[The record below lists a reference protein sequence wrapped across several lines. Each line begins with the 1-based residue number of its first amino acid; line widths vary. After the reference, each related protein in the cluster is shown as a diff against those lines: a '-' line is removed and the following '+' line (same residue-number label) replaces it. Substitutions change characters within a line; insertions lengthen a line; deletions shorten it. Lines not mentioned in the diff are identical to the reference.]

1 MFICRVLASV
11 VRGARKSISGKW
23 KEEEKRGV
31 LGTHEAEVNDLTYL
45 GGGEYYKGGKGI
57 QVHPSFFA
65 SAHVTFS

>member
-31 LGTHEAEVNDLTYL
+31 LGTHDPKVNDLTW
-45 GGGEYYKGGKGI
+45 GGGEYYKGEKGFKSI
-57 QVHPSFFA
+57 PLFFA
-65 SAHVTFS
+65 SAHVTFP

>member
-31 LGTHEAEVNDLTYL
+31 LGTHDPKVNDLTW

-57 QVHPSFFA
+57 QVHPSFLRPPM
-65 SAHVTFS
+65 